1 MKINYDEAMYG
12 ESNKVGIGMVIHN
25 CEGQVLA
32 ALSEQ
37 IVKPPIVEI
46 LELLA
51 TQQAITFTTES
62 SHAQCVCEGDSES
75 VVNSVK
81 GSGMEN
87 SWGGHL
93 IKDIISHSNL
103 F

>member
-1 MKINYDEAMYG
+1 MESPSSHRRQAVHHRWLPPTAGLVKTNYDGAMYG
-12 ESNKVGIGMVIHN
+12 ESDKARIGVVIRN

-37 IVKPPIVEI
+37 IVKPPTVEI

-51 TQQAITFTTES
+51 ALASCHYYCRIGP
-62 SHAQCVCEGDSES
+62 CLVC
-75 VVNSVK
+75 
-81 GSGMEN
+81 
-87 SWGGHL
+87 L
-93 IKDIISHSNL
+93 QRR